1 MRIIDRAVRHAR
13 LSLMNR
19 GLPSP
24 PFLVLFI
31 NSLCNMRCEHC
42 FYWTHLNKRDD
53 LSVEEIF
60 ALSRSLGR
68 IENLNLSG
76 GEPFLR
82 KEFSDICR
90 QFIRHNGVRQ
100 IYVPTNGW
108 FEERTVEAVTEV
120 LQESE
125 LDLLA
130 VELSLDGM
138 AEFHDKFRVAKG
150 SFRRAMQT
158 YEALARLQRTDPRL
172 RIHAISTA
180 TNVNVEEIRRLTTYL
195 YERCPQMDH
204 HNLAIIRG
212 DRKNPALLT
221 PPLDEYRELFEYIRR
236 LWAQREQGRYGGI
249 VEPMLQWAKLQTLEK
264 KTQVVKCRAG
274 VLTAVVAANGDVS
287 VCELHEP
294 LGNLRQ
300 QSFWEIWNSPK
311 ATQLRDSIARKACH
325 CTTEVF
331 LWPSIVF
338 QPTHLARAMVGA
350 KVWRR
355 IEPLPAAQTIKL
367 TAAELAQATVAP
379 RGAAAAAAAQ
389 AAAEAVQEAGTS
401 TSSTTTA
408 ASAASES

>member
-1 MRIIDRAVRHAR
+1 MQFIDRAVRHAR
-13 LSLMNR
+13 ITLMNN
-19 GLPSP
+19 GVPSP
-24 PFLVLFI
+24 PFVVLFI

-53 LSVEEIF
+53 LTVEEIF

-108 FEERTVEAVTEV
+108 FADRTIAAVTSV
-120 LQESE
+120 LQERE
-125 LDLLA
+125 LDLFV

-138 AEFHDKFRVAKG
+138 AEFHDTFRVAKG

-158 YEALARLQRTDPRL
+158 YDELVKLQQSDPRL
-172 RIHAISTA
+172 RIHSISTA
-180 TNVNVEEIRRLTTYL
+180 TDVNVEEIRKLTTYL
-195 YERCPQMDH
+195 YDRCPQMDH

-221 PPLDEYRELFEYIRR
+221 PPIEKYRELFEYIRR
-236 LWAQREQGRYGGI
+236 LWAPREQGRYGGI
-249 VEPMLQWAKLQTLEK
+249 VEPMLQWAKLKTLEK

-274 VLTAVVAANGDVS
+274 ILTTVIAANGDVS

-294 LGNLRQ
+294 LGNLRK
-300 QSFWEIWNSPK
+300 QSFWEIWNSDK
-311 ATQLRDSIARKACH
+311 AQALRDSIARKACH

-338 QPTHLARAMVGA
+338 QPKHLVQAMVGSRA
-350 KVWRR
+350 WRQAT
-355 IEPLPAAQTIKL
+355 PLPAGEKL
-367 TAAELAQATVAP
+367 ELSPAELAQALAP
-379 RGAAAAAAAQ
+379 AAAAPVESPV
-389 AAAEAVQEAGTS
+389 EASVE
-401 TSSTTTA
+401 
-408 ASAASES
+408 SAIES